1 MCVVRVDC
9 RKEGLHS
16 FFHFSTTRKG
26 KKKSCQDRKG
36 EKRRKVYYFTAAES
50 KLMNL
55 IIKIVFLEFF
65 IPKTLPVAKT
75 TEREIGSSFL
85 KPKYQQ

>member
-1 MCVVRVDC
+1 MCVCVVRVDC

-26 KKKSCQDRKG
+26 KKKSCQIERG
-36 EKRRKVYYFTAAES
+36 KREERFTTSVS

-65 IPKTLPVAKT
+65 IPNTLPVAKT